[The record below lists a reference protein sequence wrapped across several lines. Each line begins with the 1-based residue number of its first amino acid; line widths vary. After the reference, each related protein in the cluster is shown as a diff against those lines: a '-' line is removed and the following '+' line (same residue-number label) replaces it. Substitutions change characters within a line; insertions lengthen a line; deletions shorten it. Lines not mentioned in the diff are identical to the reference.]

1 MLGLG
6 RPFWLI
12 VVAAFATL
20 SIAGT
25 AMTNSATVPTT
36 TTSTGAGTIGKFTV
50 STVKWNLDTT
60 DPRNVSTI
68 TFKIVAPGTTPT
80 LVRIK
85 PVSTGTTWYTC
96 NAPVV
101 NGADRDVTCPTTSP
115 TQLTVVSGLTN
126 MTNLQIV
133 IRD

>member
-12 VVAAFATL
+12 VITAAATL

-25 AMTNSATVPTT
+25 AMTGSTAVPTT
-36 TTSTGAGTIGKFTV
+36 RTSTGAATIGKFTI
-50 STVKWNLDTT
+50 STVKWNLSTT
-60 DPRNVSTI
+60 DPRQVSTI
-68 TFKIVAPGTTPT
+68 TFKIVNPGTTPS

-85 PVSTGTTWYTC
+85 PVSTGSTWYTC
-96 NAPVV
+96 NTPVV

-115 TQLTVVSGLTN
+115 QLTVVSGLTN
-126 MTNLQIV
+126 MTNLQVV

>member
-6 RPFWLI
+6 RPFWLM
-12 VVAAFATL
+12 VVAACATL
-20 SIAGT
+20 SIAST
-25 AMTNSATVPTT
+25 AMTNSTAVPTT
-36 TTSTGAGTIGKFTV
+36 TTSTGASAIGKFTV

-60 DPRNVSTI
+60 DPRKVATI
-68 TFKIVAPGTTPT
+68 TFTIVAPGTTPS

-115 TQLTVVSGLTN
+115 QLTVVSGLTN
-126 MTNLQIV
+126 QTSLSIV